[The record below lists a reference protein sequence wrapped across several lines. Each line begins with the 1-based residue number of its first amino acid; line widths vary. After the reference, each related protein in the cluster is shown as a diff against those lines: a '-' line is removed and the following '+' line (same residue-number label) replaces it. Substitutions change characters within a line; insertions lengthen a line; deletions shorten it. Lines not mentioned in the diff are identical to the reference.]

1 MTPYDEIIDLAL
13 VSLEDYRL
21 NKLAKV
27 IDEDNF
33 DLVVNSM
40 TYQDYIE
47 LCGQNL
53 VSPIKE
59 REYNKIKEQN
69 VALYSD
75 YVDNA
80 LIDLKNV
87 IEGFMIRGIPHFVNC
102 KKDLSNRDDNAR
114 VFNVALTDL
123 EKSIIADWTVL
134 SWLDKEINDVR
145 QITGMIQNK
154 VEANRYSEANLLRE
168 KMNHKIQ
175 LQEDVNKKQTE
186 YDFLNVPWSDWAR
199 GNYGI

>member
-27 IDEDNF
+27 IDEENF
-33 DLVVNSM
+33 DMLSKSE
-40 TYQDYIE
+40 TYQEYYE
-47 LCGQNL
+47 LCGQTE
-53 VSPIKE
+53 VTPI
-59 REYNKIKEQN
+59 REKDYNKIKTRAFMYYGE
-69 VALYSD
+69 
-75 YVDNA
+75 YVENA
-80 LIDLKNV
+80 LSDLTNV
-87 IEGFMIRGIPHFVNC
+87 IEGFMIRGLPNFTNC

-114 VFNVALTDL
+114 VFNIGLTDL

-134 SWLDKEINDVR
+134 TWLDKEINDVR

-154 VEANRYSEANLLRE
+154 VEANRYSEANLLKE
-168 KMNHKIQ
+168 KTNHKVQ

-186 YDFLNVPWSDWAR
+186 YDFLNIPWKDWMN
-199 GNYGI
+199 GDYGV